1 MTHLRLLLK
10 KNCIIVFICITNQ
23 FKCHWL
29 LNDASNF
36 AIFVSLKFKDKINF
50 ARFDNLMEKN
60 ANVVFEL

>member
-1 MTHLRLLLK
+1 M
-10 KNCIIVFICITNQ
+10 NQ

-36 AIFVSLKFKDKINF
+36 VIFVSLKFKDKIDF
-50 ARFDNLMEKN
+50 ARFDNLMEEN